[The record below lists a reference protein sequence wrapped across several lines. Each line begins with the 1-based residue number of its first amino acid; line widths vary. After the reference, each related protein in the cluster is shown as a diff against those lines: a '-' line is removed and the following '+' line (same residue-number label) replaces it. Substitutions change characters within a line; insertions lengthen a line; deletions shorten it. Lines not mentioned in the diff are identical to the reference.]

1 MVRRGVH
8 TKAWSSKAS
17 QQTGRQ
23 THTFSK
29 LEPSKQA
36 NTSAAAQRSSVQSPP
51 TPVGNGRPSYA
62 CMRPASQCP
71 LACYVLYRP
80 MQTGLGSGATF
91 YNGNS
96 RPYSAAHFA
105 QTPNFLSP
113 ASATRNFRPVPRR
126 GRLGKGKSVAKFV
139 AVGCVW
145 SVCVRVSAARP
156 RFAEKLIARRALL
169 WVERVTSP
177 RLLHMRRL
185 I

>member
-1 MVRRGVH
+1 VVRRGVH

-23 THTFSK
+23 AHIQPART
-29 LEPSKQA
+29 KQA
-36 NTSAAAQRSSVQSPP
+36 SEHQRCSTAQLRTKPATASRQRQTFV
-51 TPVGNGRPSYA
+51 
-62 CMRPASQCP
+62 CMHAASQCP

>member
-23 THTFSK
+23 THTFSE

-36 NTSAAAQRSSVQSPP
+36 NTSAAAQLRTKPATASRQRQTFV
-51 TPVGNGRPSYA
+51 
-62 CMRPASQCP
+62 CMHAASSQCP

-156 RFAEKLIARRALL
+156 TFAEKLIARRALL